1 MSVFGNGRVNPCR
14 IATLHETATRNSP
27 PTYYC
32 ETGSS
37 ALAPLTLRS
46 KSDTLETRTKLTSH
60 SALVLGGLPRL
71 SFPISLHEEW

>member
-1 MSVFGNGRVNPCR
+1 MRCHFP
-14 IATLHETATRNSP
+14 EP
-27 PTYYC
+27 PTSIRDVSSSVPNPHVISVR
-32 ETGSS
+32 GSS

-71 SFPISLHEEW
+71 SVPFSLHENK